1 MTVGTHPDTSPA
13 ADSIEQLAVNTIRTL
28 SMDAVQAANSGHPG
42 TPMALAPVAY
52 KLWQDYLRFDP
63 ELPVWANRD
72 RFVLSV
78 GHASA
83 LLYSMLHLAGVKSV
97 NPDYEIVGEPAVSLE
112 DLRRFRQLDSKC
124 PGHPEYRWT
133 SGVECTTGPLGTGI
147 ATSVGMAIAG
157 LWQAATFNRPGYEL
171 FDYDVYALCGDGCLM
186 EGIGAEAASLAG
198 HLKLSNLCWIY
209 DNNKITIEGPT
220 SLAFSEDVPARF
232 AGYGWAVQH
241 VADANDLAALGAAFD
256 AFRAE
261 TERPTLIV
269 VDSIIGYGSPNKAGT
284 HAAHGEPLGVEEVKA
299 TKRFYGWPADETFRV
314 PTGGG
319 RARRGRDAR
328 SAVVVCAGTGR
339 RCSPATPRSIP
350 SRPRSSTTCSGAPC
364 PRAGTPT
371 FPASPPTP
379 RAWPGA
385 TPTPR
390 CSTRSRLRVPWLVG
404 GSADLAP
411 SNKSRMT
418 FDGAGDFSATDRAGR
433 NLHFGVRE
441 HAAAAAA
448 NGLALSKLRAYQA
461 GFLIFSDFQRGALR
475 LSALMELPLIHLY
488 THDSIGVGEDG
499 PTHQPIEQ
507 LASIR
512 AMPGVIDL
520 RPGDANEVAE
530 AWRVLMPIRHEPVA
544 LMLSRQPLPTLDRA
558 ALRLGGRGGARGL
571 RAGRPTRRR
580 ARGDP
585 DRHRQRGG
593 DDRGR
598 LRTADRGRDPGAGGV
613 HAVDGTV
620 RQAARLL
627 PRRGAAA
634 VGHRPGVGGEGLH
647 VRLGPLGGSDRRD
660 HRDEHVRRVGA
671 AEGAAGQVRLH
682 RREHRG
688 HRTDPARPRARHR
701 HARRHPRDL
710 RDRRAVTERVRYQ
723 LPDRDLGLDLMRV
736 TEAAALAVGRRPGP
750 GDKDGRAGLSLAG
763 AP

>member
-1 MTVGTHPDTSPA
+1 MTLGATDT
-13 ADSIEQLAVNTIRTL
+13 IEQLAVNTIRTL

-52 KLWQDYLRFDP
+52 RLWQDYLRFDP

-284 HAAHGEPLGVEEVKA
+284 HAAHGEPLGVDEVKA
-299 TKRFYGWPADETFRV
+299 TKRFYGWPEDETFRV

-319 RARRGRDAR
+319 RAHRGRDAR

-350 SRPRSSTTCSGAPC
+350 SRPSSSTTCSGAPC
-364 PRAGTPT
+364 RTAGTPT
-371 FPASPPTP
+371 SPASPPTP
-379 RAWPGA
+379 RAWPAA

-390 CSTRSRLRVPWLVG
+390 CSTRSRARVPWLVG

-441 HAAAAAA
+441 HAAAAVA

-544 LMLSRQPLPTLDRA
+544 LMLSRQPLPTLDRQRYASA
-558 ALRLGGRGGARGL
+558 AGVARGAYVL
-571 RAGRPTRRR
+571 ADPPSGEPEVILIATGSEVAMTVDAYERLTADGIR
-580 ARGDP
+580 ARVVSMPSMELFDKQPRAYRDEVLPPSVTARVSVEKGSTFGW
-585 DRHRQRGG
+585 DRWVGP
-593 DDRGR
+593 
-598 LRTADRGRDPGAGGV
+598 TGAIIGMSTFGASAPLKV
-613 HAVDGTV
+613 LQAKFGFTVDHIV
-620 RQAARLL
+620 AAARNQLGL
-627 PRRGAAA
+627 E
-634 VGHRPGVGGEGLH
+634 HDTDTPGVTLETSETAEAQAK
-647 VRLGPLGGSDRRD
+647 GPSGS
-660 HRDEHVRRVGA
+660 G
-671 AEGAAGQVRLH
+671 
-682 RREHRG
+682 
-688 HRTDPARPRARHR
+688 
-701 HARRHPRDL
+701 
-710 RDRRAVTERVRYQ
+710 
-723 LPDRDLGLDLMRV
+723 
-736 TEAAALAVGRRPGP
+736 
-750 GDKDGRAGLSLAG
+750 
-763 AP
+763 

>member
-1 MTVGTHPDTSPA
+1 MTPGTDKRAA
-13 ADSIEQLAVNTIRTL
+13 ADTIEQLTVNTIRTL

-52 KLWQDYLRFDP
+52 KLWRDYLRFDP

-97 NPDYEIVGEPAVSLE
+97 NADYEIVGEPAVALD

-147 ATSVGMAIAG
+147 ATSVGMAMAG
-157 LWQAATFNRPGYEL
+157 LWQGATFNRPGYEL

-198 HLKLSNLCWIY
+198 HLKLSNLCWVY
-209 DNNKITIEGPT
+209 DNNKITIEGST
-220 SLAFSEDVPARF
+220 SLAFSEDVSARF
-232 AGYGWAVQH
+232 AGYGWGVHH
-241 VADANDLAALGAAFD
+241 VSDANDLAALGAAFD

-261 TERPTLIV
+261 TERPSLIV

-284 HAAHGEPLGVEEVKA
+284 HSAHGEPLGVEEVKA
-299 TKRFYGWPADETFRV
+299 TKRFYGWPEDVTFLVPPEVADHV
-314 PTGGG
+314 GGG
-319 RARRGRDAR
+319 MRERGGGLRREWEALFARYAVEYPEQAEQLNHMQRRTLPEGWDDDIPSFPADAKGVAGRDANGKLLN
-328 SAVVVCAGTGR
+328 AVAQ
-339 RCSPATPRSIP
+339 
-350 SRPRSSTTCSGAPC
+350 
-364 PRAGTPT
+364 
-371 FPASPPTP
+371 
-379 RAWPGA
+379 
-385 TPTPR
+385 
-390 CSTRSRLRVPWLVG
+390 RVPWLVG

-441 HAAAAAA
+441 HAAAAVA

-475 LSALMELPLIHLY
+475 LSALMELPLIHVY

-499 PTHQPIEQ
+499 PTHQPIEH

-512 AMPGVIDL
+512 AMPGVIDM
-520 RPGDANEVAE
+520 RPGDANEVVE

-544 LMLSRQPLPTLDRA
+544 LMLSRQPLPTLDRQRFASA
-558 ALRLGGRGGARGL
+558 AGVARGAYVL
-571 RAGRPTRRR
+571 ADPPSGEPEVILIATGSEVAMTVDAYERLTADGIR
-580 ARGDP
+580 ARVVSMPSMELFDKQPRSYRDEVLPPSVTARVSVEKGSTFGW
-585 DRHRQRGG
+585 DRWVGP
-593 DDRGR
+593 
-598 LRTADRGRDPGAGGV
+598 TGAIIGMHTFGASAPLKV
-613 HAVDGTV
+613 LQAKFGFTV
-620 RQAARLL
+620 ENIVAAARTQLGL
-627 PRRGAAA
+627 KHDTDA
-634 VGHRPGVGGEGLH
+634 PGVTLET
-647 VRLGPLGGSDRRD
+647 S
-660 HRDEHVRRVGA
+660 ET
-671 AEGAAGQVRLH
+671 AETP
-682 RREHRG
+682 E
-688 HRTDPARPRARHR
+688 P
-701 HARRHPRDL
+701 
-710 RDRRAVTERVRYQ
+710 
-723 LPDRDLGLDLMRV
+723 
-736 TEAAALAVGRRPGP
+736 
-750 GDKDGRAGLSLAG
+750 
-763 AP
+763 